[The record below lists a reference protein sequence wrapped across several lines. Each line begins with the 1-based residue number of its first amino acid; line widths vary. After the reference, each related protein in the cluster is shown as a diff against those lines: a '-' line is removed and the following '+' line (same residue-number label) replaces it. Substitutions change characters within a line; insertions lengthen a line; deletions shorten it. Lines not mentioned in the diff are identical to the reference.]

1 MELAAN
7 YNAEDQENPD
17 KRLYFVGV
25 GSVYV
30 YLSGEAGDI
39 GKLGR

>member
-1 MELAAN
+1 MLRIKKI
-7 YNAEDQENPD
+7 QT
-17 KRLYFVGV
+17 RGCYFVGV